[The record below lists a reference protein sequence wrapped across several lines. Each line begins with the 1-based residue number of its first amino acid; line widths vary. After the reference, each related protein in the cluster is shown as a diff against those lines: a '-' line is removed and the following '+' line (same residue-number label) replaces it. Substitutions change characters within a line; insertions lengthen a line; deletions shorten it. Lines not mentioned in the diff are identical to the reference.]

1 MTDRNTAVAAA
12 LDATADEIRA
22 LRLRNWP
29 AQVPRAVE
37 YPAETPAM
45 VEHLRYWAR
54 HRPDTVAM
62 AFYGREVT
70 YAEYDELSD
79 RFAGLL
85 LDAGV
90 RAGDAVG
97 VYLGNCPQFA
107 IAMLGILKLGAVHVP
122 VNPLLKGRELQHEL
136 DDAGVGVL
144 LAQTDLLDL
153 VETVRAQTPVRTVF
167 ATALGD
173 LLADT
178 APLPDAQAPFDIAPD
193 PRSDWHRVVVAAPA
207 PVRDSDPDAL
217 AALNYTGG
225 TTGLP
230 KGCEHTQRHMAYTAA
245 TATVAG
251 GTAVGES
258 APVGLNFLPVFWIA
272 GEDFGILK
280 PLLNGQTIV
289 LMTRWDP
296 AVAAALIARYGVTD
310 TVATVDNYVELMDLP
325 GFDGAAFRTVV
336 NPLAV
341 SFVLKL
347 TPELRARWRVLT
359 GGVLREAS
367 YGMTET
373 HTADTFTLGFQ
384 DGDRDLTADP
394 VFCGL
399 PVPGT
404 DILVVDPDGAP
415 VPLGETGEIVVRSES
430 ILTAYHRRPDAT
442 AEAIR
447 DGWLHTGD
455 VGRIDDWGAV
465 HYLAR
470 TKEMI
475 KVNGM
480 SVFPS
485 EVEALLKDHPAIG
498 SVSVVPRPDARKGQV
513 PLAFVVSAGPV
524 DVAELTAWAR
534 ENMAGY
540 KVPDF
545 VVVDALPMTATGK
558 VRKGVLFERAAQIAG
573 AASEGSPAVAAE
585 NVAAAIH
592 QGESK

>member
-1 MTDRNTAVAAA
+1 MTDRTTDVAAA
-12 LDATADEIRA
+12 LDAAADEIRA
-22 LRLRNWP
+22 LRERNWP
-29 AQVPRAVE
+29 TQVPRTVD
-37 YPAETPAM
+37 YPAGTPAM
-45 VEHLRYWAR
+45 VEHLRHWAR
-54 HRPDTVAM
+54 ERADTVAI
-62 AFYGREVT
+62 AFYGREVS
-70 YAEYDELSD
+70 YAEYDEFSD

-85 LDAGV
+85 VELGV
-90 RAGDAVG
+90 RPGDAVG

-107 IAMLGILKLGAVHVP
+107 IAMLGILKAGAVHVP

-136 DDAGVGVL
+136 EDAGVGVL
-144 LAQTDLLDL
+144 LAQTDLLEL
-153 VETVRAQTPVRTVF
+153 VESVRERTPVHTVIG
-167 ATALGD
+167 TALGD
-173 LLADT
+173 LLTDV
-178 APLPDAQAPFDIAPD
+178 APLAEGAAPFGTAPD
-193 PRSDWHRVVVAAPA
+193 PRSDWHRVVAAAPA
-207 PVRDSDPDAL
+207 PVRASDPDAL

-245 TATVAG
+245 TATLAG
-251 GTAVGES
+251 GTEVGDPS
-258 APVGLNFLPVFWIA
+258 AVGLNFLPVFWIA

-280 PLLNGQTIV
+280 PLINGQTIV
-289 LMTRWDP
+289 LMTRWEP
-296 AVAAALIARYGVTD
+296 SIAAALAARYAVTD
-310 TVATVDNYVELMDLP
+310 MVATVDNYVELMDLP
-325 GFDGAAFRTVV
+325 GFDGSALRTVV

-347 TPELRARWRVLT
+347 TPAVRARWRELT
-359 GGVLREAS
+359 GRTLREAS

-415 VPLGETGEIVVRSES
+415 VPVGETGEIVVRSES
-430 ILTAYHRRPDAT
+430 ILTGYHRRPDAT

-447 DGWLHTGD
+447 HGWLHTGD
-455 VGRIDDWGAV
+455 VGKIDDWGAV

-498 SVSVVPRPDARKGQV
+498 SVSVVPRPDERRGQV

-558 VRKGVLFERAAQIAG
+558 VRKGDLFERAARIA
-573 AASEGSPAVAAE
+573 AEGSA
-585 NVAAAIH
+585 
-592 QGESK
+592 K

>member
-1 MTDRNTAVAAA
+1 MSDTITNGAAA
-12 LDATADEIRA
+12 LDAAADEIRA

-29 AQVPRAVE
+29 AQVTRTVE
-37 YPAETPAM
+37 YPAGTPAM
-45 VEHLRYWAR
+45 VEHLRHWAR
-54 HRPDTVAM
+54 LQPETVAI

-85 LDAGV
+85 AERGV
-90 RAGDAVG
+90 RPGDAVG

-122 VNPLLKGRELQHEL
+122 VNPLLKGRELHHEL

-153 VETVRAQTPVRTVF
+153 VESVRPETPVHTVI

-173 LLADT
+173 MLGGTEPIADAPAPFDT
-178 APLPDAQAPFDIAPD
+178 APDA
-193 PRSDWHRVVVAAPA
+193 RSDWPLVLAAARA
-207 PVRDSDPDAL
+207 PERDSDPEAL

-245 TATVAG
+245 TATLAT
-251 GTAVGES
+251 GTAVGDS
-258 APVGLNFLPVFWIA
+258 AAVGLNFLPVFWIA

-280 PLLNGQTIV
+280 PLINGQTSV

-296 AVAAALIARYGVTD
+296 AVAAALVARYAVTEL
-310 TVATVDNYVELMDLP
+310 VATVDNYVELMDLP
-325 GFDGAAFRTVV
+325 GFDGAAFRSVV
-336 NPLAV
+336 NPFAV

-347 TPELRARWRVLT
+347 TPELRARWRALT

-367 YGMTET
+367 FGMTET

-384 DGDRDLTADP
+384 DDDRDLTADP

-404 DILVVDPDGAP
+404 DILVVDADGAP
-415 VPLGETGEIVVRSES
+415 VAVGETGEIVVRSES
-430 ILTAYHRRPDAT
+430 IMTAYHGRPDAT

-447 DGWLHTGD
+447 HGWLHTGD
-455 VGRIDDWGAV
+455 VGMIDDWGAV

-485 EVEALLKDHPAIG
+485 EVEALLKAHPAIG

-513 PLAFVVSAGPV
+513 PLAFVVGAGPV

-534 ENMAGY
+534 ENMATY

-545 VVVDALPMTATGK
+545 VLVDALPMTATGK
-558 VRKGVLFERAAQIAG
+558 VRKGDLFERAARI
-573 AASEGSPAVAAE
+573 AAE
-585 NVAAAIH
+585 
-592 QGESK
+592 GESK

>member
-1 MTDRNTAVAAA
+1 MSDTITDGAAA
-12 LDATADEIRA
+12 LDAAAEEIRA

-29 AQVPRAVE
+29 AQVPRTVE
-37 YPAETPAM
+37 YPAGAPAM
-45 VEHLRYWAR
+45 VEHLRHWAQQ
-54 HRPDTVAM
+54 RPDTVAI

-70 YAEYDELSD
+70 YAEYDDLSD

-85 LDAGV
+85 AEYGV
-90 RAGDAVG
+90 RPGDAVG

-136 DDAGVGVL
+136 EDAGVGVL

-153 VETVRAQTPVRTVF
+153 VQSVRAQTPVHTVI
-167 ATALGD
+167 ATAVGD
-173 LLADT
+173 LLDGT
-178 APLPDAQAPFDIAPD
+178 APFADALPPFDTAPD
-193 PRSDWHRVVVAAPA
+193 PRSDWHRVAAVAPA
-207 PVRDSDPDAL
+207 PIRGSDPDAL

-245 TATVAG
+245 TATLAG
-251 GTAVGES
+251 GAPVGDPV
-258 APVGLNFLPVFWIA
+258 AVGLNFLPVFWIA

-280 PLLNGQTIV
+280 PLINGQTVV
-289 LMTRWDP
+289 LLTRWDP
-296 AVAAALIARYGVTD
+296 VAVAALVARYAVTD
-310 TVATVDNYVELMDLP
+310 LVGTVDNYVELMELP
-325 GFDGAAFRTVV
+325 GFDGAAFGTVV

-347 TPELRARWRVLT
+347 TPELRARWRGLT
-359 GGVLREAS
+359 GGTLREAS

-384 DGDRDLTADP
+384 DDDRDLTADP

-404 DILVVDPDGAP
+404 DILIVDADGAP
-415 VPLGETGEIVVRSES
+415 VPVGGTGEIVVRSQS
-430 ILTAYHRRPDAT
+430 ILTAYHRRPQAT

-455 VGRIDDWGAV
+455 VGRLDEWGAV

-498 SVSVVPRPDARKGQV
+498 AVSVVPRPDARKGQV
-513 PLAFVVSAGPV
+513 PLAFVVAEGRV
-524 DVAELTAWAR
+524 DVAELRAWSR
-534 ENMAGY
+534 ENMAAY

-545 VVVDALPMTATGK
+545 VVVDSLPMTATGK
-558 VRKGVLFERAAQIAG
+558 IRKGDLFERAAAL
-573 AASEGSPAVAAE
+573 AAE
-585 NVAAAIH
+585 
-592 QGESK
+592 GESK

>member
-1 MTDRNTAVAAA
+1 MSDAITDRAAA
-12 LDATADEIRA
+12 LAAAAEEIHA

-29 AQVPRAVE
+29 AQVPRTVE
-37 YPAETPAM
+37 YPAGTPAM
-45 VEHLRYWAR
+45 VEHLRHWAR
-54 HRPDTVAM
+54 QRPETVAI
-62 AFYGREVT
+62 AFYGRELT
-70 YAEYDELSD
+70 YAEYDDLSD

-85 LDAGV
+85 AEHGV
-90 RAGDAVG
+90 RPGDAVG
-97 VYLGNCPQFA
+97 VYLGNCPQFS

-136 DDAGVGVL
+136 EDAGVGVL

-153 VETVRAQTPVRTVF
+153 VRSVRAETAVHTVI

-173 LLADT
+173 LLYGTTPFAD
-178 APLPDAQAPFDIAPD
+178 APPPFDTAPD
-193 PRSDWHRVVVAAPA
+193 PRSDWRRVVAAAPA
-207 PVRDSDPDAL
+207 PIRESDPDAL

-245 TATVAG
+245 TATLAG
-251 GTAVGES
+251 GGPVGDPG
-258 APVGLNFLPVFWIA
+258 AVGLNFLPVFWIA

-280 PLLNGQTIV
+280 PLVNGQTVV
-289 LMTRWDP
+289 LLTRWDP
-296 AVAAALIARYGVTD
+296 VAVAALVARYAVTD
-310 TVATVDNYVELMDLP
+310 LVGTVDNYVELMELP
-325 GFDGAAFRTVV
+325 GFDGAGFGTVV
-336 NPLAV
+336 SPFAV

-347 TPELRARWRVLT
+347 TPELRARWRALT
-359 GGVLREAS
+359 GGTLREAS

-384 DGDRDLTADP
+384 DGDLDLTADP

-404 DILVVDPDGAP
+404 DILIVDADGAP
-415 VPLGETGEIVVRSES
+415 VPVGESGEIVVRSPS
-430 ILTAYHRRPDAT
+430 ILTAYHRRPEAT

-455 VGRIDDWGAV
+455 VGRLDEWGAV

-485 EVEALLKDHPAIG
+485 EVEGLLKAHPSIG
-498 SVSVVPRPDARKGQV
+498 TVSVVPRPDARKGQV
-513 PLAFVVSAGPV
+513 PLAFVVSAEPL

-534 ENMAGY
+534 ANMAGY

-558 VRKGVLFERAAQIAG
+558 VRKGDLFARAAQIAV
-573 AASEGSPAVAAE
+573 ET
-585 NVAAAIH
+585 
-592 QGESK
+592 GESE

>member
-1 MTDRNTAVAAA
+1 MTDRTTDVAAA
-12 LDATADEIRA
+12 LDAAADEIRA
-22 LRLRNWP
+22 LRERNWP
-29 AQVPRAVE
+29 TQVPRTVD
-37 YPAETPAM
+37 YPAGTPAM
-45 VEHLRYWAR
+45 VEHLRHWAR
-54 HRPDTVAM
+54 ERADTVAI
-62 AFYGREVT
+62 AFYGREVS
-70 YAEYDELSD
+70 YAEYDEFSD

-85 LDAGV
+85 VELGV
-90 RAGDAVG
+90 RPGDAVG

-107 IAMLGILKLGAVHVP
+107 IAMLGILKAGAVHVP

-136 DDAGVGVL
+136 EDAGVGVL
-144 LAQTDLLDL
+144 LAQTDLLEL
-153 VETVRAQTPVRTVF
+153 VESVRERTPVHTVIG
-167 ATALGD
+167 TALGD
-173 LLADT
+173 LLTDV
-178 APLPDAQAPFDIAPD
+178 APLAEGAAPFDTAPD
-193 PRSDWHRVVVAAPA
+193 PRSDWHRVVAAAPA
-207 PVRDSDPDAL
+207 PVRASDPDAL

-245 TATVAG
+245 TATLAG
-251 GTAVGES
+251 GTEVGDPS
-258 APVGLNFLPVFWIA
+258 AVGLNFLPVFWIA

-280 PLLNGQTIV
+280 PLINGQTIV
-289 LMTRWDP
+289 LMTRWEP
-296 AVAAALIARYGVTD
+296 SIAAALAARYAVTD
-310 TVATVDNYVELMDLP
+310 MVATVDNYVELMDLP
-325 GFDGAAFRTVV
+325 GFDGSALRTVV

-347 TPELRARWRVLT
+347 TPAVRARWRELT
-359 GGVLREAS
+359 GRTLREAS

-415 VPLGETGEIVVRSES
+415 VPVGETGEIVVRSES
-430 ILTAYHRRPDAT
+430 ILTGYHRRPDAT

-447 DGWLHTGD
+447 HGWLHTGD
-455 VGRIDDWGAV
+455 VGKIDDWGAV

-498 SVSVVPRPDARKGQV
+498 SVSVVPRPDERRGQV

-558 VRKGVLFERAAQIAG
+558 VRKGDLFERAARIA
-573 AASEGSPAVAAE
+573 AEGSA
-585 NVAAAIH
+585 
-592 QGESK
+592 K

>member
-1 MTDRNTAVAAA
+1 MVDRTTDVAAE
-12 LDATADEIRA
+12 LDAAAEEIRA

-29 AQVPRAVE
+29 PQVPRTVE
-37 YPAETPAM
+37 YPAGTPAM
-45 VEHLRYWAR
+45 VEHLRHWAR
-54 HRPDTVAM
+54 QRPEAIAI

-85 LDAGV
+85 ADQGV
-90 RAGDAVG
+90 RPGDAVG
-97 VYLGNCPQFA
+97 VYLGNCPQFS

-136 DDAGVGVL
+136 EDAGVGVL
-144 LAQTDLLDL
+144 LAQTDLLEL
-153 VETVRAQTPVRTVF
+153 VESVRAHTPVHTVI

-173 LLADT
+173 LLDGVEPIAG
-178 APLPDAQAPFDIAPD
+178 APAPFDTAPD
-193 PRSDWHRVVVAAPA
+193 PRSDWHRVLAAPPA
-207 PVRDSDPDAL
+207 PARASDPDAL

-245 TATVAG
+245 TATLAG
-251 GTAVGES
+251 GTEVGRAAS
-258 APVGLNFLPVFWIA
+258 VGLNFLPVFWIA

-280 PLLNGQTIV
+280 PLLNGQAIV

-296 AVAAALIARYGVTD
+296 AVAAVLIARYGVTD

-325 GFDGAAFRTVV
+325 GFDGAAFGTVV

-347 TPELRARWRVLT
+347 TPELRARWRGLT

-384 DGDRDLTADP
+384 DDDRDLTADP

-404 DILVVDPDGAP
+404 DILIVDGEGRP
-415 VPLGETGEIVVRSES
+415 VPVGESGEIVVRSES

-455 VGRIDDWGAV
+455 VGRLDDWGAV

-485 EVEALLKDHPAIG
+485 EVEALLKAHPAIG
-498 SVSVVPRPDARKGQV
+498 SVSVVPRPDRRRGQV
-513 PLAFVVSAGPV
+513 PLAFVVSAGSV
-524 DVAELTAWAR
+524 DADELTAWAR

-545 VVVDALPMTATGK
+545 VLVDALPMTATGK
-558 VRKGVLFERAAQIAG
+558 VRKGDLFERAAQF
-573 AASEGSPAVAAE
+573 AAE
-585 NVAAAIH
+585 
-592 QGESK
+592 GESK

>member
-1 MTDRNTAVAAA
+1 MTDRTTDPAAA
-12 LDATADEIRA
+12 LDAAADEVRA

-29 AQVPRAVE
+29 AQVPRTVE
-37 YPAETPAM
+37 YPAGEPTMTA
-45 VEHLRYWAR
+45 HLRHWAR
-54 HRPDTVAM
+54 ERPEHVAI

-85 LDAGV
+85 ASLGV

-97 VYLGNCPQFA
+97 VYLGNCPQFS

-136 DDAGVGVL
+136 DDARVGVL

-153 VETVRAQTPVRTVF
+153 VASVRADTEVHTVLG
-167 ATALGD
+167 TALGD
-173 LLADT
+173 MLVDT
-178 APLPDAQAPFDIAPD
+178 AIPADAPAPFDTAPD
-193 PRSDWHRVVVAAPA
+193 PRSDWHRVLAADPA
-207 PVRDSDPDAL
+207 PLRESDPEAL

-245 TATVAG
+245 TATLAG
-251 GTAVGES
+251 GSPVGD
-258 APVGLNFLPVFWIA
+258 AAAVGLNFLPVFWIA

-280 PLLNGQTIV
+280 PLINGQTVV

-296 AVAAALIARYGVTD
+296 AVAVALIARYRVTD

-325 GFDGAAFRTVV
+325 GFDGRALGTVV

-347 TPELRARWRVLT
+347 TPELRARWRALT

-384 DGDRDLTADP
+384 DDDRDLTADP

-404 DILVVDPDGAP
+404 DILVVDAGGAP
-415 VPLGETGEIVVRSES
+415 VPVGDTGEIVVRSPS

-455 VGRIDDWGAV
+455 VGRIDEWGAV

-498 SVSVVPRPDARKGQV
+498 SVAVVPRPDPRKGQV
-513 PLAFVVSAGPV
+513 PLAFVVPAGPIDV
-524 DVAELTAWAR
+524 DELRSWAR

-540 KVPDF
+540 KVPDV

-558 VRKGVLFERAAQIAG
+558 VRKGVLFERAAEI
-573 AASEGSPAVAAE
+573 AAE
-585 NVAAAIH
+585 
-592 QGESK
+592 GETK

>member
-1 MTDRNTAVAAA
+1 MVDRTTDIAAELDAAA
-12 LDATADEIRA
+12 EEIRA
-22 LRLRNWP
+22 LCLRNWP
-29 AQVPRAVE
+29 PQVPRTVE

-45 VEHLRYWAR
+45 VEHLRHWAR
-54 HRPDTVAM
+54 QRPEAIAI

-85 LDAGV
+85 ADQGV
-90 RAGDAVG
+90 RPGDAVG
-97 VYLGNCPQFA
+97 VYLGNCPQFS

-136 DDAGVGVL
+136 EDAGVGVL
-144 LAQTDLLDL
+144 LAQTDLLEL
-153 VETVRAQTPVRTVF
+153 VESVRAHTPVHTVI

-173 LLADT
+173 LLDGVEPIAG
-178 APLPDAQAPFDIAPD
+178 APAPFDTAPD
-193 PRSDWHRVVVAAPA
+193 PRSDWHRVLAAPPA
-207 PVRDSDPDAL
+207 PARASDPDAL

-245 TATVAG
+245 TATLAG
-251 GTAVGES
+251 GTEVGRAAS
-258 APVGLNFLPVFWIA
+258 VGLNFLPVFWIA

-296 AVAAALIARYGVTD
+296 AVAAVLIARYGVTD

-325 GFDGAAFRTVV
+325 GFDGAAFGTVV

-347 TPELRARWRVLT
+347 TPELRARWRGLT

-384 DGDRDLTADP
+384 DDDRDLTADP

-404 DILVVDPDGAP
+404 DILIVDGEGRP
-415 VPLGETGEIVVRSES
+415 VPVGESGEIVVRSES

-455 VGRIDDWGAV
+455 VGRLDDWGAV

-485 EVEALLKDHPAIG
+485 EVEALLKAHPAIG
-498 SVSVVPRPDARKGQV
+498 SVSVVPRPDRRRGQV
-513 PLAFVVSAGPV
+513 PLAFVVSAGSV
-524 DVAELTAWAR
+524 DADELTAWAR

-545 VVVDALPMTATGK
+545 VLVDALPMTATGK
-558 VRKGVLFERAAQIAG
+558 VRKGDLFERAAQIA
-573 AASEGSPAVAAE
+573 AE
-585 NVAAAIH
+585 
-592 QGESK
+592 GESK

>member
-1 MTDRNTAVAAA
+1 MTDRTIDVASLLDTA
-12 LDATADEIRA
+12 ADEINA

-29 AQVPRAVE
+29 AQVPRTVD
-37 YPAETPAM
+37 YPAGVPAM
-45 VEHLRYWAR
+45 VEHLRHWAR
-54 HRPDTVAM
+54 QRPEAVAI

-85 LDAGV
+85 AEHGV
-90 RAGDAVG
+90 RPGDAVG

-153 VETVRAQTPVRTVF
+153 VESVRAETPVRIVL

-173 LLADT
+173 MLTGAEPI
-178 APLPDAQAPFDIAPD
+178 AGASAPFDTAPD
-193 PRSDWHRVVVAAPA
+193 PRSDWHRVLAAAPA

-230 KGCEHTQRHMAYTAA
+230 KGCEHSQRHMAYTAA
-245 TATVAG
+245 TATLAG
-251 GTAVGES
+251 GTAVGDAAS
-258 APVGLNFLPVFWIA
+258 IGLNFLPVFWIA

-296 AVAAALIARYGVTD
+296 AVAAVLIARYSVTD

-325 GFDGAAFRTVV
+325 GFDGASFRSVV

-347 TPELRARWRVLT
+347 TPELRARWRALT

-404 DILVVDPDGAP
+404 DILVVDAAGAP
-415 VPLGETGEIVVRSES
+415 VPVGGTGEIVVRSES
-430 ILTAYHRRPDAT
+430 ILTAYHGRPDAT

-447 DGWLHTGD
+447 EGWLHTGD
-455 VGRIDDWGAV
+455 VGKIDEQGAV

-498 SVSVVPRPDARKGQV
+498 SVSVVPRPDARRGQV
-513 PLAFVVSAGPV
+513 PLAFVVPAGPV
-524 DVAELTAWAR
+524 DLDELTAWAR

-545 VVVDALPMTATGK
+545 VVLDALPMTATGK
-558 VRKGVLFERAAQIAG
+558 VRKGDLFERAAAI
-573 AASEGSPAVAAE
+573 AAE
-585 NVAAAIH
+585 
-592 QGESK
+592 GESK

>member
-1 MTDRNTAVAAA
+1 MTDRTTDVAAA
-12 LDATADEIRA
+12 LDAAADEIRA
-22 LRLRNWP
+22 LRDRNWP
-29 AQVPRAVE
+29 AQVPRSVE
-37 YPAETPAM
+37 YPAGTPAM
-45 VEHLRYWAR
+45 VEHLRHWAR
-54 HRPDTVAM
+54 HRPDTVAIT
-62 AFYGREVT
+62 FYGRDVT

-79 RFAGLL
+79 RFAGALA
-85 LDAGV
+85 DRGV
-90 RAGDAVG
+90 RPGDAVG

-136 DDAGVGVL
+136 EDAGVGVL
-144 LAQTDLLDL
+144 LAQTDLLNL
-153 VETVRAQTPVRTVF
+153 VESVRAETPVHTVI
-167 ATALGD
+167 ATGLGD
-173 LLADT
+173 LLAGSS
-178 APLPDAQAPFDIAPD
+178 PLPDASPPFETAPD
-193 PRSDWHRVVVAAPA
+193 PRSDWHRVTAADRAPA
-207 PVRDSDPDAL
+207 RDSDPDAL

-245 TATVAG
+245 TATLAG
-251 GTAVGES
+251 GGTVGE
-258 APVGLNFLPVFWIA
+258 ADPVGLNFLPVFWIA

-280 PLLNGQTIV
+280 SLINGQTIV

-296 AVAAALIARYGVTD
+296 SVAAALIARHRVTD
-310 TVATVDNYVELMDLP
+310 LVATVDNYVELMDLP
-325 GFDGAAFRTVV
+325 GVDGAAFRSVV

-347 TPELRARWRVLT
+347 TPELRARWRALT

-384 DGDRDLTADP
+384 DDDRDLTADP

-404 DILVVDPDGAP
+404 DILVVGADGAP
-415 VPLGETGEIVVRSES
+415 VPVGETGEIVVRSES
-430 ILTAYHRRPDAT
+430 ILSGYHRRPDAT

-447 DGWLHTGD
+447 HGWLHTGD
-455 VGRIDDWGAV
+455 VGKIDDWGAV

-485 EVEALLKDHPAIG
+485 EVEALLKGHPAIG
-498 SVSVVPRPDARKGQV
+498 SVSVVPRPDARRGQV

-524 DVAELTAWAR
+524 DVAQLTAWAR

-558 VRKGVLFERAAQIAG
+558 VRKGELFERAARI
-573 AASEGSPAVAAE
+573 AAE
-585 NVAAAIH
+585 
-592 QGESK
+592 GESK

>member
-1 MTDRNTAVAAA
+1 MTGTAVDLATA
-12 LDATADEIRA
+12 LDAAAEEVRA
-22 LRLRNWP
+22 LRERNWP
-29 AQVPRAVE
+29 PQVPRTVE
-37 YPAETPAM
+37 YPAGTPAV
-45 VEHLRYWAR
+45 VEHLRHWAR
-54 HRPDTVAM
+54 HRPDTVAIS
-62 AFYGREVT
+62 FYGRDVT

-79 RFAGLL
+79 RFAGFLL
-85 LDAGV
+85 AQGV
-90 RAGDAVG
+90 RPADGVG

-107 IAMLGILKLGAVHVP
+107 IAMLGILKIGAVHVP
-122 VNPLLKGRELQHEL
+122 VNPLLKGHEL
-136 DDAGVGVL
+136 RHELEDAGVAVV

-153 VETVRAQTPVRTVF
+153 VESVRADTGVRTVL

-173 LLADT
+173 MIADPGELPVPFST
-178 APLPDAQAPFDIAPD
+178 APDS
-193 PRSDWHRVVVAAPA
+193 RSDWHRVFTADRAPER
-207 PVRDSDPDAL
+207 PSDPDAL

-245 TATVAG
+245 TATLG
-251 GTAVGES
+251 GGAQVGSAES
-258 APVGLNFLPVFWIA
+258 VGLNFLPVFWIA

-280 PLLNGQTIV
+280 PLVNGQTVV

-296 AVAAALIARYGVTD
+296 ACAAMLIARHVITD

-325 GFDGAAFRTVV
+325 GIDGADLASIRH
-336 NPLAV
+336 PLAV

-347 TPELRARWRVLT
+347 TPEVRRRWRDLT
-359 GGVLREAS
+359 GGTLREAS

-404 DILVVDPDGAP
+404 DILIVDAAGAP
-415 VPLGETGEIVVRSES
+415 VPVGETGEIVVRSES
-430 ILTAYHRRPDAT
+430 ILLGYHRRPDAT
-442 AEAIR
+442 AETIR
-447 DGWLHTGD
+447 HGWLHTGD
-455 VGRIDDWGAV
+455 VGKLDEWGAV

-485 EVEALLKDHPAIG
+485 EVEALLKRHPAV
-498 SVSVVPRPDARKGQV
+498 SAVSVVPRPDPRRGQI
-513 PLAFVVSAGPV
+513 PLAFVVAGGPV
-524 DVAELTAWAR
+524 DTAELADWSR
-534 ENMAGY
+534 ENMAAY

-545 VVVDALPMTATGK
+545 VLVDALPMTATGK
-558 VRKGVLFERAAQIAG
+558 VRKGELFERAARF
-573 AASEGSPAVAAE
+573 AAE
-585 NVAAAIH
+585 
-592 QGESK
+592 GESK

>member
-1 MTDRNTAVAAA
+1 MSDRTTDVAAE
-12 LDATADEIRA
+12 LDAAADEIRA

-29 AQVPRAVE
+29 PQVPRTVE
-37 YPAETPAM
+37 YPAGTPAM
-45 VEHLRYWAR
+45 VEHLRHWAR
-54 HRPDTVAM
+54 QRPETVAI

-85 LDAGV
+85 ADHGV
-90 RAGDAVG
+90 RPGDAVG
-97 VYLGNCPQFA
+97 VYLGNCPQFS

-153 VETVRAQTPVRTVF
+153 VESVRTETPVRTVL

-173 LLADT
+173 MLAGVEPIAG
-178 APLPDAQAPFDIAPD
+178 APAPFDTATD
-193 PRSDWHRVVVAAPA
+193 PRSDWHRVLAAPPA
-207 PVRDSDPDAL
+207 PARDSDPDAL

-245 TATVAG
+245 TATLAG
-251 GTAVGES
+251 GAAVGDGAS
-258 APVGLNFLPVFWIA
+258 VGLNFLPVFWIA

-280 PLLNGQTIV
+280 PLLNGQTVV
-289 LMTRWDP
+289 LMTRWEP
-296 AVAAALIARYGVTD
+296 AVAAVLITRYGVTD

-325 GFDGAAFRTVV
+325 GFDGAAFRTVA

-347 TPELRARWRVLT
+347 TPELRARWRGLT

-404 DILVVDPDGAP
+404 DILIVDADGAP
-415 VPLGETGEIVVRSES
+415 VPVGESGEIVVRSES

-455 VGRIDDWGAV
+455 VGRLDDWGAV

-498 SVSVVPRPDARKGQV
+498 SVSVVPRPDRRKGQV

-524 DVAELTAWAR
+524 DVDELTAWAR

-545 VVVDALPMTATGK
+545 VLLDSLPMTATGK
-558 VRKGVLFERAAQIAG
+558 VRKGDLFERAAQIA
-573 AASEGSPAVAAE
+573 AE
-585 NVAAAIH
+585 
-592 QGESK
+592 GESK

>member
-1 MTDRNTAVAAA
+1 MTEPTGAAPARDTAAA
-12 LDATADEIRA
+12 LEAAAAELRE

-29 AQVPRAVE
+29 AQVPRTVE
-37 YPAETPAM
+37 YPAGTPAM
-45 VEHLRYWAR
+45 VEHLRHWAR
-54 HRPDTVAM
+54 HRPDTVAI
-62 AFYGREVT
+62 AFYGRELT

-85 LDAGV
+85 SAQGV
-90 RAGDAVG
+90 RPGDAVG
-97 VYLGNCPQFA
+97 VYLGNCPQFS

-144 LAQTDLLDL
+144 LAQTDLLEL
-153 VETVRAQTPVRTVF
+153 VETVRADTPVHTVL

-173 LLADT
+173 LLVGTPQPAQ
-178 APLPDAQAPFDIAPD
+178 AQAPFDTTPD
-193 PRSDWHRVVVAAPA
+193 PRSDWHRVLAAQPAPA
-207 PVRDSDPDAL
+207 RDSDPDAL

-230 KGCEHTQRHMAYTAA
+230 KGCEHTQGHMAYTAA
-245 TATVAG
+245 TATLAG
-251 GTAVGES
+251 GTPVGENAS
-258 APVGLNFLPVFWIA
+258 VGLNFLPVFWIA

-296 AVAAALIARYGVTD
+296 AAAAALIARYAVTD
-310 TVATVDNYVELMDLP
+310 MVATVDNYVELMDLP
-325 GFDGAAFRTVV
+325 GFDGAAFAGVV

-347 TPELRARWRVLT
+347 TPELRARWRALT
-359 GGVLREAS
+359 SGTLREAS

-384 DGDRDLTADP
+384 DDDRDLTADP

-404 DILVVDPDGAP
+404 DILVVDADGAP
-415 VPLGETGEIVVRSES
+415 VPVGGTGEIVVRSPS

-447 DGWLHTGD
+447 HGWLHTGD
-455 VGRIDDWGAV
+455 VGMIDEWGAV

-485 EVEALLKDHPAIG
+485 EVEALLKHHPAVG
-498 SVSVVPRPDARKGQV
+498 AVSVVPRPDPRKGQV

-524 DVAELTAWAR
+524 DAAELTAWAR

-558 VRKGVLFERAAQIAG
+558 VRKGELFERAAAFAKE
-573 AASEGSPAVAAE
+573 AAR
-585 NVAAAIH
+585 
-592 QGESK
+592 